1 MKNEF
6 LNRYSE
12 WRIADTIARLESFR
26 STIGW
31 GELNDDINLAIECLE
46 YAAEVIKEQDKETEE
61 TVEVATDDAKPHWVV
76 FDHGFA
82 GLYCQC
88 SKCNDGF
95 WPTAVVYKAECPHC
109 NAAMNLDETEYV
121 E

>member
-12 WRIADTIARLESFR
+12 WRIADTIGRLEGFR
-26 STIGW
+26 NTIGW
-31 GELNDDINLAIECLE
+31 GELNDDLSLAIECLE
-46 YAAEVIKEQDKETEE
+46 YVMEAIKEQDKETEE
-61 TVEVATDDAKPHWVV
+61 TVEESIDGDKPHWVV

-88 SKCNDGF
+88 SNCHDGF
-95 WPTAVVYKAECPHC
+95 WPTAIVYKEECPHC
-109 NAAMNLDETEYV
+109 HSTMNIDETKYAE
-121 E
+121 